1 MESIFFVIAFTSTFF
16 IRIGKKIRSIYHSFI
31 GFLFSHSKSKHIE
44 DAQELTDEQYIR
56 QFSKF
61 FPKENEVS
69 DNSFDKTVSLGK
81 VFDRDRFYVKWS
93 DAWM

>member
-16 IRIGKKIRSIYHSFI
+16 IRTGKKLWSIYHFFI
-31 GFLFSHSKSKHIE
+31 GFLFRHSKRKDIK
-44 DAQELTDEQYIR
+44 DAQELTNDEYNLH
-56 QFSKF
+56 FSKF

-81 VFDRDRFYVKWS
+81 AFNRDRFYVKWS
-93 DAWM
+93 NSWM